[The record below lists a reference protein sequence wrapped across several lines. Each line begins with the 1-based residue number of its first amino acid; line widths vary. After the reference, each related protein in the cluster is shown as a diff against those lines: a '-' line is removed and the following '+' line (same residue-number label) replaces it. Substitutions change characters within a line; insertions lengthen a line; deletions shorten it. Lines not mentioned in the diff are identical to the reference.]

1 MEHGIKC
8 WKEFF
13 EETWQGRKTFELRL
27 NDRDYNVGDTVTLRE
42 FDHVKGTYTGRLITG
57 TITYL
62 VEGGRFGLTEGWCC
76 FQLEIDRRWGLG
88 VKADGR

>member
-8 WKEFF
+8 WMEFF

-27 NDRDYNVGDTVTLRE
+27 NDRDYNVGDVVLLRE
-42 FDHVKGTYTGRLITG
+42 FDHIKRIYTGRIITG

-62 VEGGRFGLTEGWCC
+62 IEGPRFGLAEGWCC
-76 FQLEIDRRWGLG
+76 FQLRIDDKGGL
-88 VKADGR
+88 DGAKEGP